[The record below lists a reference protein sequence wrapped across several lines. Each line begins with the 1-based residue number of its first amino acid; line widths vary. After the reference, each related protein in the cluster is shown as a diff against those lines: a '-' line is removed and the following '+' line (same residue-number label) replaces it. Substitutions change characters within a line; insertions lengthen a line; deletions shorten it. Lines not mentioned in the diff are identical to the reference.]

1 MGSDCFFSASSFSL
15 ADLPQLQSFKLG
27 NNEFYQCQ
35 SVTFDNLPKL
45 QSLDIGY
52 FSFCGDSR
60 NSQRTTSEAPYHY
73 RNTLT
78 MKNLPSLTKM
88 IAVRYNFYYFGT
100 VVLEN
105 IPNMS
110 STGIVLSSN
119 CFKYTSSLQS
129 SNSSQCES
137 ALRSI
142 SKFIPVDATS
152 LISPH
157 SIEWIVEAGEY
168 RWACMDSIVLANQ
181 MELKR
186 IVIGNHCFGK
196 VHLLEI
202 DGLSELESMVIG
214 AFSFDNTASKKTQAD
229 GICRIVNCS
238 KLTSIQIGDYSFS
251 DFHALELRS
260 LPSLQSLEL
269 GSSCFRSAP
278 LFSLTGF
285 LRGFYSCHRL
295 S

>member
-1 MGSDCFFSASSFSL
+1 
-15 ADLPQLQSFKLG
+15 
-27 NNEFYQCQ
+27 
-35 SVTFDNLPKL
+35 
-45 QSLDIGY
+45 
-52 FSFCGDSR
+52 
-60 NSQRTTSEAPYHY
+60 
-73 RNTLT
+73 
-78 MKNLPSLTKM
+78 
-88 IAVRYNFYYFGT
+88 
-100 VVLEN
+100 
-105 IPNMS
+105 MS
-110 STGIVLSSN
+110 STGIVLSSD
-119 CFKYTSSLQS
+119 CFKYTYSLQS
-129 SNSSQCES
+129 SSTHFHFDSLFDSSQFES

-168 RWACMDSIVLANQ
+168 RWACMDSIILANQ

-202 DGLSELESMVIG
+202 DGLNELESIVIG
-214 AFSFDNTASKKTQAD
+214 AFSFNNTASKKTQAD